1 MDESHGVSTQSS
13 TLCGRGRAGKLTW
26 ASQSVGKH
34 GAAAPALVRARTLP
48 SAARSATLLQ
58 ARRLATPLLLE
69 RLDRFTI
76 GLKSYSECIAAA
88 VPFLVCSL
96 DSDGPRSERGR
107 KTDLTQN
114 ERKRHLCHLGLDLAY
129 SELD

>member
-48 SAARSATLLQ
+48 SAARSATLLL
-58 ARRLATPLLLE
+58 ARRLAVHALLE
-69 RLDRFTI
+69 RLVGFLR
-76 GLKSYSECIAAA
+76 GLKHYMVRVALH
-88 VPFLVCSL
+88 VMLPVCSL
-96 DSDGPRSERGR
+96 HSNGR
-107 KTDLTQN
+107 TSGVYRNTDLTQN
-114 ERKRHLCHLGLDLAY
+114 ERKRQICATYHRT
-129 SELD
+129 

>member
-58 ARRLATPLLLE
+58 ARRLAPPLLLE
-69 RLDRFTI
+69 RLVRFKSD
-76 GLKSYSECIAAA
+76 LNSYSERLAAA
-88 VPFLVCSL
+88 IGIQVCSL
-96 DSDGPRSERGR
+96 DSNGRTSERER
-107 KTDLTQN
+107 NADLTQIK
-114 ERKRHLCHLGLDLAY
+114 RKRQIWDSY
-129 SELD
+129 DRT

>member
-26 ASQSVGKH
+26 ASPSIGKH

-58 ARRLATPLLLE
+58 ARRLAPPLLLE
-69 RLDRFTI
+69 RLVRFKSD
-76 GLKSYSECIAAA
+76 LNSYSERLAAA
-88 VPFLVCSL
+88 IGIQVCSL
-96 DSDGPRSERGR
+96 DSNGRTSERER
-107 KTDLTQN
+107 NADLTQIK
-114 ERKRHLCHLGLDLAY
+114 RKRQIWDSY
-129 SELD
+129 DRT

>member
-1 MDESHGVSTQSS
+1 MDESHSVSTQSS

-58 ARRLATPLLLE
+58 ARRLAPPLLLE
-69 RLDRFTI
+69 RLVRFKSDLNSYLEHVALQI
-76 GLKSYSECIAAA
+76 GMQ
-88 VPFLVCSL
+88 VCNSG
-96 DSDGPRSERGR
+96 SGGRRSERDR
-107 KTDLTQN
+107 NTDL
-114 ERKRHLCHLGLDLAY
+114 RKNASFSQILPT
-129 SELD
+129 

>member
-58 ARRLATPLLLE
+58 ARRLAPPLLLE
-69 RLDRFTI
+69 RLVRFTS
-76 GLKSYSECIAAA
+76 GLKWYSERIAAA
-88 VPFLVCSL
+88 VLRQVCSL
-96 DSDGPRSERGR
+96 DSNGRTSERER
-107 KTDLTQN
+107 NADLTQIK
-114 ERKRHLCHLGLDLAY
+114 RKRQIWDSY
-129 SELD
+129 DRT

>member
-58 ARRLATPLLLE
+58 PRRLAVHTLLE
-69 RLDRFTI
+69 RLVGFSS
-76 GLKSYSECIAAA
+76 GLKFYMVRTALHVEL
-88 VPFLVCSL
+88 PVCSPA
-96 DSDGPRSERGR
+96 SDGPTSSVFRNA
-107 KTDLTQN
+107 DLRQN
-114 ERKRHLCHLGLDLAY
+114 VTFSQICAT
-129 SELD
+129 

>member
-58 ARRLATPLLLE
+58 PCRLTVPSLLE
-69 RLDRFTI
+69 RLVRSTS
-76 GLKSYSECIAAA
+76 GLQQYMERI
-88 VPFLVCSL
+88 VLHVLLPVCNQ
-96 DSDGPRSERGR
+96 DSNGRTSGMYR

-114 ERKRHLCHLGLDLAY
+114 ERKRQI
-129 SELD
+129 